1 MNCAW
6 MIEAHGRKDA
16 QPRATVEIAL
26 VGKYVELP
34 DAYLSVVEAL
44 RHGGIDHSLGVNIRW
59 VASSELENR
68 PRRSSQGRGRN
79 PCPWRFWEPGIEG
92 KIAAIRYAREKRIP
106 YLGICLGMQL
116 AVVEFARNVCG
127 LEEANST
134 EFNEFTPNP
143 VIDLLPEQK
152 RIEKKGG
159 TMRLGL
165 YPCRLNSSSLI
176 KEAYNQELI
185 YERHRHRYEFN
196 NSYRSLIQ
204 SNGMI
209 FSGLSP
215 DERLVEVIELPDHPW
230 FLGCQFHPELKSRPN
245 RPSPLFRDFV
255 KASYDN
261 KIK

>member
-1 MNCAW
+1 MVEKMRN
-6 MIEAHGRKDA
+6 
-16 QPRATVEIAL
+16 PRATVEIAL

-68 PRRSSQGRGRN
+68 PAEEVLKGVDGILVPGGFGNR
-79 PCPWRFWEPGIEG
+79 GIEG

-127 LEEANST
+127 LEGANST
-134 EFNEFTPNP
+134 EFNEYTPNP

-152 RIEKKGG
+152 GIEEKGG

-204 SNGMI
+204 NNGMI
-209 FSGLSP
+209 FRGFP
-215 DERLVEVIELPDHPW
+215 
-230 FLGCQFHPELKSRPN
+230 
-245 RPSPLFRDFV
+245 
-255 KASYDN
+255 
-261 KIK
+261 